1 VGKTSPPFSEDCGA
15 VDATGEVPMRFA
27 QIRSLVPTPRQPDQP
42 KGYVGRH
49 RAAEPVERPAPA
61 PARNH
66 EPEPETVEV

>member
-1 VGKTSPPFSEDCGA
+1 
-15 VDATGEVPMRFA
+15 MRFA

-66 EPEPETVEV
+66 EPEPEAVEV